1 MTEVMG
7 IFLITKKEPIGS
19 CINSVGIV
27 TLGRDDLRSHLK
39 SVGIVTLGR
48 DDLGSHLKSVGI
60 VTLGRDDLRSHLN
73 YVGIAGFEPATSC
86 SQSRRDN
93 RTTLYPENVKN
104 EQKNCGQGRNRTGD
118 TRLFRPLLYLLSYLS
133 IGNKTTIK
141 HKYPQKFK

>member
-1 MTEVMG
+1 MTEEMG
-7 IFLITKKEPIGS
+7 NFLITKKEPIGS

-27 TLGRDDLRSHLK
+27 TLKRDDLRSHLK
-39 SVGIVTLGR
+39 S
-48 DDLGSHLKSVGI
+48 
-60 VTLGRDDLRSHLN
+60 
-73 YVGIAGFEPATSC
+73 VGIAGFEPATSC

-93 RTTLYPENVKN
+93 RTTLYPEYVKN

-133 IGNKTTIK
+133 MKQLIKSTFFYRRHIPLAGLLYLLSYLSIGNKTTIK